1 MWDYSSKQRKYG
13 VLHMRRR
20 ESLANAII
28 LVILFFALFM
38 SSLAANPFIGL
49 LRSQEEPIFR
59 RFLCRSFCD
68 SSVDKSFAPQA
79 WKNFSKDPNPQS
91 PPSLL
96 LLSLDWTR
104 PKDPPMSLGHAS
116 LLANLHYHNVNAIPG
131 SWAVNSPNFSPQQ
144 VTDFIM
150 SRSNA
155 GVDVAL
161 GVFVWNERA
170 IQSILN
176 DLKRYKFPGRI
187 ILGGPQVSYVK
198 KGLEAFYPQADVFI
212 RGYAEDAL
220 VKLVQMKQYDPVSPI
235 KGVHYTGLPDLATTA
250 MVDLE
255 SIPSPF
261 LTGLISPQPFIRW
274 ETQRGCP
281 FRCSFCQHREP
292 NVTMKRRQF
301 SLSRIMQEVEW
312 IANNPII
319 QDIAV
324 LDPTFNSC
332 PNYLAI
338 MDKLISERFSG
349 KISLQCRIEMVTED
363 FLNKIGLA
371 PRNRT
376 GGLRKFSL

>member
-1 MWDYSSKQRKYG
+1 
-13 VLHMRRR
+13 
-20 ESLANAII
+20 
-28 LVILFFALFM
+28 
-38 SSLAANPFIGL
+38 
-49 LRSQEEPIFR
+49 
-59 RFLCRSFCD
+59 
-68 SSVDKSFAPQA
+68 
-79 WKNFSKDPNPQS
+79 
-91 PPSLL
+91 
-96 LLSLDWTR
+96 
-104 PKDPPMSLGHAS
+104 MSLGHAS

-161 GVFVWNERA
+161 GAFVWNERA

-324 LDPTFNSC
+324 LDPTFNSG